1 MMLSYHLQS
10 ALKDLSYLIKMTESD
25 IEDIKQAKQEPQFT
39 RLPLKEETIR
49 SFESKKAMIDH
60 EISKLMM
67 ENPNEDL
74 AKLLND
80 EQHDQ
85 LDMLRAKLS
94 SLSETNQRYAKM
106 VLSVSSF
113 YNTLLE
119 RIVPTEM
126 QGYTSVASRNSSSF
140 LEVRA

>member
-1 MMLSYHLQS
+1 MLSYHLRS
-10 ALKDLSYLIKMTESD
+10 ALKDLGDLIKMTESD
-25 IEDIKQAKQEPQFT
+25 IEDIKQANQEPQFT

-67 ENPNEDL
+67 ENPDMDL
-74 AKLLND
+74 TKLLND

-85 LDMLRAKLS
+85 LDKLRVELS
-94 SLSETNQRYAKM
+94 RLSKINQKYAKM

-126 QGYTSVASRNSSSF
+126 HGYTSVASKNASSF